1 MTRDKLND
9 IIRDCMK
16 QDRPAQEKL
25 YNHTYGHLLG
35 VALRYTR
42 DREEAEWIFNLAM
55 LKVFKSL
62 NKYASGTNYLAWAR
76 TIIVTTSIDHFR
88 KSKKHKE
95 LLSPV
100 DFSEDERNGQVL
112 NDALDKIATEDI
124 IRLIQGLDEKERMI
138 FSMYEIDGYKHR
150 EIEKMT
156 GIKSNT
162 SKWLLA
168 QAKKK
173 LRSKASFL
181 LNNNTYTHEQ

>member
-1 MTRDKLND
+1 
-9 IIRDCMK
+9 MK

-35 VALRYTR
+35 VALRYTK
-42 DREEAEWIFNLAM
+42 DREEAQWIFNLAM
-55 LKVFKSL
+55 LKIFRSL
-62 NKYASGTNYLAWAR
+62 SKYTPGTNYMAWAR

-88 KSKKHKE
+88 KSSKHSK
-95 LLSPV
+95 LLVPV
-100 DFSEDERNGQVL
+100 DFSEDDGKGQVL
-112 NDALDKIATEDI
+112 NEALDKIATEKI
-124 IRLIQGLDEKERMI
+124 LELIQGLEERERMI

-150 EIEKMT
+150 EIEEMT